1 MYFTALAV
9 APLPD
14 VETARQNFDLQGLS
28 DEDVAKVLFHRRKQR
43 VGSEQLDWDQLTLGA
58 VSMVRFGSEQE
69 VHIESFSVAEFPEL
83 MLLDAVF
90 QMMQTAPPLV
100 TWGGRRQLMPLL
112 QFRCLK
118 HRRAIVDY
126 WARFEDRRDP
136 HLDLQLEWLPQ
147 IDRFPSLDDMARRLG
162 LPGMLGLHEAQLWEQ
177 WLAGD
182 HEALLRYGETA
193 AINTGLLA
201 LEIFHLQGRY
211 ALGEVDG
218 WRQGLRD
225 VLRQTPRHATLL
237 RAWESQP

>member
-1 MYFTALAV
+1 MHFTALAV

-14 VETARQNFDLQGLS
+14 IETARQSFGLDDLS
-28 DEDVAKVLFHRRKQR
+28 AEDVGKVLFHRRKQQT
-43 VGSEQLDWDQLTLGA
+43 GSEQLDWDQLALGA
-58 VSMVRFGSEQE
+58 VSMVRFTSDE
-69 VHIESFSVAEFPEL
+69 VRIESFSIAEFPEL

-100 TWGGRRQLMPLL
+100 TWGGRRQLLPLL

-126 WARFEDRRDP
+126 WARYEDQRDP
-136 HLDLQLEWLPQ
+136 HLDLQAEWLPQ
-147 IDRFPSLDDMARRLG
+147 IDRFPPLDAMSRRLG
-162 LPGMLGLHEAQLWEQ
+162 LPGMLELREERLWEQ

-182 HEALLRYGETA
+182 GEPLVRYGETA

-211 ALGEVDG
+211 ALSEVDA
-218 WRQGLRD
+218 WRERLRD
-225 VLRQTPRHATLL
+225 VLKETPRHAALL
-237 RAWESQP
+237 QAWDSRP